1 MIEIIVIR
9 KHIYEKKNTDIEEPN
24 RLNTRSRF
32 EVNMVR
38 LKEKARELLAKGT
51 SSTKYIMFID
61 FKQAYDSIKHM
72 MFFENLEKMGTPESV
87 VNTMKKL
94 LS

>member
-1 MIEIIVIR
+1 MQRPRCYKED
-9 KHIYEKKNTDIEEPN
+9 NT
-24 RLNTRSRF
+24 
-32 EVNMVR
+32 MV
-38 LKEKARELLAKGT
+38 KALELIAKGT